1 MTRDEVITLVND
13 AENYAKQVDAILWQ
27 FMQESGADEGRS
39 QIIAAI
45 MTINNQ
51 AIKSLKPL
59 TALTSGDI
67 KP

>member
-13 AENYAKQVDAILWQ
+13 AVNYAKQVDAILWQ
-27 FMQESGADEGRS
+27 FMQGSGADEERS

-45 MTINNQ
+45 MTINDQ
-51 AIKSLKPL
+51 TIKSLKPL
-59 TALTSGDI
+59 TDLTSRDI